1 MAINNAID
9 REIIDMFTY
18 VRNDID
24 VYIFT
29 IHPDYFRSFISYSII
44 IVNMKYF
51 CNIKKINTVFAELW
65 RLKSSNFVNSF
76 IVQNTIRKI

>member
-1 MAINNAID
+1 MAINKAID

-29 IHPDYFRSFISYSII
+29 IHPDYFRSFISHIMI
-44 IVNMKYF
+44 IVNLKYF
-51 CNIKKINTVFAELW
+51 CNNKNILFLQ
-65 RLKSSNFVNSF
+65 NF
-76 IVQNTIRKI
+76 

>member
-51 CNIKKINTVFAELW
+51 CKNK
-65 RLKSSNFVNSF
+65 
-76 IVQNTIRKI
+76 

>member
-1 MAINNAID
+1 MAINKAID

-29 IHPDYFRSFISYSII
+29 IHPDYFDHSYHI
-44 IVNMKYF
+44 
-51 CNIKKINTVFAELW
+51 A
-65 RLKSSNFVNSF
+65 SSSLL
-76 IVQNTIRKI
+76 I